1 MCIFQGIVS
10 EDLLGII
17 RILIMKKWFS
27 VDEYNQKLSKFTYK
41 NNERNDKPK
50 NIPSKRTVKKLQG
63 KAMSIW
69 THLRVFP
76 FIIRNF
82 VKDYQEPA
90 LLLALELLELV
101 ERITAPEFR

>member
-1 MCIFQGIVS
+1 
-10 EDLLGII
+10 
-17 RILIMKKWFS
+17 MKKWFS
-27 VDEYNQKLSKFTYK
+27 VDEYNLKLSKFNYK
-41 NNERNDKPK
+41 NNERNDKPQ
-50 NIPSKRTVKKLQG
+50 NIPAKRTVKKLQG

-82 VKDYQEPA
+82 VKDFKEPA
-90 LLLALELLELV
+90 LLLAIDLFELV